1 MLVSSFPKKLA
12 AAILCVPLLLAG
24 CSNSDDPIAVATP
37 LLVGKFLDAPV
48 KGLEYETSPSGKT
61 GVTNEKGEYEYEE
74 GDTVI
79 FRVQGISIGEV
90 EASPEVPVTAL
101 PKYLSIARVLQTL
114 DTEPGNDDLID
125 ISKIVIPENIE
136 EALETFLASDE
147 EGDIA
152 EILTVENLQEI
163 ETASIEADD
172 SGEPVIDI
180 AETVV
185 TETEAVTHLSGTLL
199 VSFTNT
205 DIAKQAFNIIDDEGE
220 SATVYFLENGTGH
233 AFDHSTSEIIASKDS
248 FSWTIDEDGKLVIA
262 TSDDTI
268 TVTLHSITNNNYA
281 TSTVE
286 TSSPGE
292 VYAVIFEK
300 ALPFSIA
307 TVGGKVVKSLASN
320 SACSITT
327 FEFAADG
334 ATGSV
339 KSLCGETN
347 EYSESPITLSEVADF
362 DNVFQIDGTDI
373 DGNFSVFATLVSGDF
388 ADIGSTPEL
397 ALTSTLSSTPIRASI
412 DKYEVV
418 SEAVQEPIVMGGFSV
433 EQISKQVFTRTNDN
447 GNAAVIVVFNENN
460 TGTEFESGEA
470 STDSVSQEDF
480 GWTIENGFLKI
491 DYPTGD
497 DVSVALDSISDN
509 IYSVTVT
516 EPDEVFNGTL
526 YKVRTLTSADL
537 SGKTLALTDASD
549 SASCAQRTIKFT
561 ETNGTVTADMKEIC
575 GDNYFE
581 SSGFVVSENADFDN
595 VITLTDPNSDGYAHI
610 VLREGDLATST
621 SVELGLVFHKGAAD
635 PEAVMF
641 DTYLLT
647 DEELVEPITGPQFN
661 ISDFAGQAYV
671 SIADQMVLA
680 FENGRGTELNDV
692 DGANEAN
699 RKEFSWSIDNGRL
712 VNVYDDADE
721 GTVIVELSAE
731 ASGNVYPV
739 IAGDTLETL
748 TDSLNLHKAL
758 PLSIASLEGKI
769 IALNLPEDSSCS
781 QMTFAFSTT
790 SVNRVSIC
798 DDVDGGIETES
809 YGLAESEK
817 LDNVLI
823 LTHNSIA
830 DTETS
835 LLLVEGSITEGQGKL
850 VFIGSEEGTF
860 QEIKIND
867 MTLVDEEATLPPY
880 EGVLA
885 DLIVGKTMY
894 QHVNYNG
901 QNGLNTIV
909 FQADGNIIFTE
920 MGQSSETSAYRIE
933 IDTIYV
939 TNSDTS
945 EEEAHPMTEHTEAY
959 VKFGDSDG
967 NGTTTFYFTQADAL
981 AAPLDEETGPLEP
994 QTEPN
999 PTTGVTSLFS
1009 DSYQTNV
1016 VAGVQFSTDWD
1027 QASVSDVDLGGN
1039 SVKKYD
1045 MIVENDNPFVGIDF
1059 SSNAIDGT
1067 SYTHM
1072 RLDVWTTNI
1081 NTLEVRLVDFNG
1093 TGWNNGID
1101 NSEGVKV
1108 IDLSDTQGTWVRLNI
1123 PLTEFAG
1130 LAGTSELAQILLKAT
1145 DHTGASTLY
1154 VDNLFFYD
1162 DPNAPPAQSFA
1173 TSDIARQMYV
1183 SVEDDMVLEFN
1194 TDGRGTEYNDG
1205 DGDTGQPYAN
1215 EFSWAIDNGR
1225 LVNTYDDTNEGS
1237 VTVELSAMSG
1247 NLYTVLA
1254 GESTASLSE
1263 TVTFNKPLQISSLD
1277 GKIIALDVSD
1287 DSDCTARTLAF
1298 SSSGV
1303 NLVEICNGTLYNES
1317 YGLTQSVNF
1326 DNVYEITSN
1335 AADSNADEISMMLIE
1350 GGFDA
1355 NGGMLAFVVKKDAAL
1370 EAVEI
1375 VNMSLV
1381 DEEASLPEV
1390 EGVLTSLIV
1399 GKTMYQ
1405 HANYNGQDGINTI
1418 VFQADGNLVF
1428 TEIGQSPETSAY
1440 RIEVDTIYV
1449 TNNDTS
1455 LEEPHPMIEST
1466 DAYVKFSD
1474 VDGTTTFY
1482 FNAADALAAPV
1493 DDATGPFESQTPP
1506 VESETNVKS
1515 LFSDSFQTSTVAVA
1529 EFSTTWDQ
1537 AEVSDRMLNGNLV
1550 KKYEMS
1556 VAENNP
1562 FAGIDF
1568 SNDPVDGTGYTHMK
1582 LDVWTHDINTL
1593 EVRLVDFNGT
1603 GYNGGTD
1610 NSEGVKVVDLSPSM
1624 GSWVTLDIP
1633 FTDFVGLSGTGE
1645 LAQIILKSTN
1655 HSGTSTLY
1663 VDNLYFFNDG
1673 SVTPTPTTPAPE
1685 VTQTPPTEL
1694 EANVKSLFSD
1704 AYPTNTVAV
1713 TEFSTAW
1720 DQAAVSDVILGSDSV
1735 KKFDMIVDNGNPF
1748 VGIDFSSNAVDGT
1761 GYTNLKL
1768 DVWTADITTLEV
1780 RLVDFNGTGYNNNSD
1795 NSEGFK
1801 TIDLS
1806 GSQNGWVTL
1815 DIPFSELAGLAGTS
1829 ELAQILLKAIN
1840 HTGTSTLYVDNL
1852 YFYNDTSEPAPEG
1865 VLTSLIVGKT
1875 MYQHVNYNGQDG
1887 VSTIVFE
1894 TNGNLVVTDLGQT
1907 AESTPYR
1914 VEGDTLYITDSDT
1927 SVEGP
1932 HPLLESTETYVT
1944 FSDEDGTTTLYFTEA
1959 DALAAPVDY
1968 ATGPFEAQA
1977 APTES
1982 ETNVKSLFSDSYL
1995 TSTVAVAEFSTTWDQ
2010 AEVGDRMLNSNL
2022 VKKYEMSVAESNPFA
2037 GIDFSNDPVDG
2048 TGYTHLK
2055 LDVWTH
2061 DIITLEVRLVDF
2073 NGTGYN
2079 DAIDNSEGVKIVD
2092 LSGSQGSWVTLDIP
2106 FSELAGLAGTSELA
2120 QILLKATAYDGT
2132 STLYV
2137 DNLYFYDAQGTTP
2150 VVTTAPEA
2158 ANSLP
2163 TQAETDVKSLFGDA
2177 YQINTVAVAEF
2188 STTWDEAEVAD
2199 VVLAGGSVKKYEMS
2213 IANGNPFIGID
2224 FSNDA
2229 VDGTAFNRMS
2239 LDVWTA
2245 DINTLEV
2252 RLVDFNGTGWNNG
2265 VDNSEGVK
2273 IVDLSGSQN
2282 GWVTLDIPFSELS
2295 GLAGTSEL
2303 AQILLK
2309 ATAYNGTSTLYVDNL
2324 FFYDDGT
2331 SAPVTTPT
2339 GPEVAA
2345 SLPVHLEN
2353 EVVSL
2358 FSETFPTAASAEFST
2373 SWDSANVSEVTIG
2386 GDATKRY
2393 SLSTAT
2399 PESFAG
2405 IDFSAGAIDG
2415 TNYTHLHLD
2424 VWSDDISTLI
2434 VKLVDFNGTGYNNG
2448 ADNSEGIQHV
2458 DLSSSPGTWVS
2469 LDIPFS
2475 DLAGLTGT
2483 TELSQIILVSPE
2495 NGSTSTLY
2503 MDNLYFH

>member
-1 MLVSSFPKKLA
+1 MLVNSLPKQLA
-12 AAILCVPLLLAG
+12 AALLCIPLLLAG
-24 CSNSDDPIAVATP
+24 CSNSEDSIAVTP
-37 LLVGKFLDAPV
+37 PPLVGKFLDAPV
-48 KGLEYETSPSGKT
+48 KGLEYETSPSNKR
-61 GVTNEKGEYEYEE
+61 GVTNERGEYEYEE

-79 FRVQGISIGEV
+79 FRIQGISIGEAK
-90 EASPEVPVTAL
+90 ASPEVPVTAL

-114 DTEPGNDDLID
+114 DTEPNNNDLID

-136 EALETFLASDE
+136 EELETFFESE
-147 EGDIA
+147 ENGDIA
-152 EILTVENLQEI
+152 EILTVENLHAI
-163 ETASIEADD
+163 ETASIEADT

-185 TETEAVTHLSGTLL
+185 TKADAVTHFSGTLL

-205 DIAKQAFNIIDDEGE
+205 DIAKQAFNIVDNEGE
-220 SATVYFLENGTGH
+220 SATIYFLENGTGQ
-233 AFDHSTSEIIASKDS
+233 AFDHATSETIATKDA
-248 FSWTIDEDGKLVIA
+248 FSWVIDEDGKLIIT
-262 TSDDTI
+262 TSEDTI
-268 TVTLHSITNNNYA
+268 TVTLHSITDNRYA

-292 VYAVIFEK
+292 VYAVVFEK

-320 SACSITT
+320 STCSITT
-327 FEFAADG
+327 FEFDADG
-334 ATGSV
+334 TTGSI

-347 EYSESPITLSEVADF
+347 VYSESPITLSEVADLN
-362 DNVFQIDGTDI
+362 NVFQIDGTDT
-373 DGNFSVFATLVSGDF
+373 DGNFSMFATLVSGDF
-388 ADIGSTPEL
+388 ANIGSTPEL
-397 ALTSTLSSTPIRASI
+397 SLTSTLDSTPVSASI

-418 SEAVQEPIVMGGFSV
+418 AEPVQEPIVMGGFSLD
-433 EQISKQVFTRTNDN
+433 QISKQVFTRTNDDN
-447 GNAAVIVVFNENN
+447 SSAVIVVFNEDN
-460 TGTEFESGEA
+460 TGSEFESGEA
-470 STDSVSQEDF
+470 SADSASQEDF
-480 GWTIENGFLKI
+480 AWTIENGFLKI
-491 DYPTGD
+491 DYPVGD
-497 DVSVALDSISDN
+497 DVSVALDTVSDN
-509 IYSVTVT
+509 VYSVTVT
-516 EPDEVFNGTL
+516 EPDQVFNGTI
-526 YKVRTLTSADL
+526 YKVRSLTSAAL
-537 SGKTLALTDASD
+537 SGKTLALTNASD

-575 GDNYFE
+575 SDNYYE
-581 SSGFVVSENADFDN
+581 SSGFVVNENADFDN
-595 VITLTDPNSDGYAHI
+595 VITLTDPNSDGYVHI
-610 VLREGDLATST
+610 VLRNGDLATSP
-621 SVELGLVFHKGAAD
+621 SVDLGLVFHKGEET

-692 DGANEAN
+692 DGSNEAN

-712 VNVYDDADE
+712 VNVYDDANE

-739 IAGDTLETL
+739 IAGDTLDTL

-758 PLSIASLEGKI
+758 PLSIASLTGKI
-769 IALNLPEDSSCS
+769 IALDLPEDSSCS
-781 QMTFAFSTT
+781 QMTFAFSAT

-809 YGLAESEK
+809 YSLTESEK

-823 LTHNSIA
+823 MTDNSIA

-835 LLLVEGSITEGQGKL
+835 ILLVEGSIDSGQGKL
-850 VFIGSEEGTF
+850 VFIGSEEGVF

-901 QNGLNTIV
+901 QDGLNTIV
-909 FQADGNIIFTE
+909 FQTDGNLIFTE
-920 MGQSSETSAYRIE
+920 IGQAPETVAYRIDV
-933 IDTIYV
+933 DTIYT
-939 TNSDTS
+939 TNSENS
-945 EEEAHPMTEHTEAY
+945 VEEAHPMIEHTDTY
-959 VKFGDSDG
+959 VKFSDDD
-967 NGTTTFYFTQADAL
+967 GTTTFYFTQADAL
-981 AAPLDEETGPLEP
+981 AGPLDEETGPLDP

-999 PTTGVTSLFS
+999 PNETDDVTSLFS
-1009 DSYQTNV
+1009 DNYQNNT
-1016 VAGVQFSTDWD
+1016 VAGVQFSTEWD
-1027 QASVSDVDLGGN
+1027 QASVSDIDLGGN
-1039 SVKKYD
+1039 TVKKYD

-1059 SSNAIDGT
+1059 SSNAVDGA

-1081 NTLEVRLVDFNG
+1081 NALEVRLVDFNG

-1162 DPNAPPAQSFA
+1162 DPNAPPAQSF
-1173 TSDIARQMYV
+1173 TTTDIARQIFV
-1183 SVEDDMVLEFN
+1183 SVADEMVLGFN

-1205 DGDTGQPYAN
+1205 DGESGLAYAK
-1215 EFSWAIDNGR
+1215 EFSWVIDNGR
-1225 LVNTYDDTNEGS
+1225 LVNTYDDINEGS

-1263 TVTFNKPLQISSLD
+1263 IVTFNKPLPISSLD

-1287 DSDCTARTLAF
+1287 DSDCTASTLAF
-1298 SSSGV
+1298 TSSSV

-1355 NGGMLAFVVKKDAAL
+1355 NGGKLAFVIKKDAAL
-1370 EAVEI
+1370 EGVEI
-1375 VNMSLV
+1375 VNMNLV
-1381 DEEASLPEV
+1381 DEEATLPEV

-1399 GKTMYQ
+1399 GKTLYQ
-1405 HANYNGQDGINTI
+1405 HANYNGQDGVNT
-1418 VFQADGNLVF
+1418 LVF
-1428 TEIGQSPETSAY
+1428 ETTGSITLTNIAQDVKSVPYRIDVDTLHTTDTETS
-1440 RIEVDTIYV
+1440 IE
-1449 TNNDTS
+1449 
-1455 LEEPHPMIEST
+1455 EAHPLAEST
-1466 DAYVKFSD
+1466 DTYVRFID
-1474 VDGTTTFY
+1474 ERGTTTLY
-1482 FNAADALAAPV
+1482 FNAADAFSAPV
-1493 DDATGPFESQTPP
+1493 DDATGPFESQTSP

-1515 LFSDSFQTSTVAVA
+1515 LFSDSYQTSTVAVA
-1529 EFSTTWDQ
+1529 EFSTSWDQ
-1537 AEVSDRMLNGNLV
+1537 AEVSNKMLNGNFVLE
-1550 KKYEMS
+1550 YEMS
-1556 VAENNP
+1556 LAENNP

-1568 SNDPVDGTGYTHMK
+1568 SNDAVDGTGYTHMR

-1603 GYNGGTD
+1603 GYNGGAD
-1610 NSEGVKVVDLSPSM
+1610 NSEGVKVVDLSTSM

-1633 FTDFVGLSGTGE
+1633 FSEFVGLTGTGE
-1645 LAQIILKSTN
+1645 LAQILLKATN
-1655 HSGTSTLY
+1655 HKGTSTLY

-1673 SVTPTPTTPAPE
+1673 SLTPTPTTPAPE
-1685 VTQTPPTEL
+1685 VAQAPPTQL
-1694 EANVKSLFSD
+1694 EADVKSLFSD
-1704 AYPTNTVAV
+1704 TYQTNTVPVA
-1713 TEFSTAW
+1713 EFSTNW
-1720 DQAAVSDVILGSDSV
+1720 DEAAVSDVMLGGNAV
-1735 KKFDMIVDNGNPF
+1735 KKFDMVVDNGNPF
-1748 VGIDFSSNAVDGT
+1748 VGIDFSNNAVDGT
-1761 GYTNLKL
+1761 SYTNLKL

-1780 RLVDFNGTGYNNNSD
+1780 RLVDFNGTGWNNGVD

-1801 TIDLS
+1801 AIDLS
-1806 GSQNGWVTL
+1806 GSQNSWVTL

-1829 ELAQILLKAIN
+1829 ELAQIILKATT
-1840 HTGTSTLYVDNL
+1840 HSGTSTLYVDNL
-1852 YFYNDTSEPAPEG
+1852 YFYNDTSGPAPEG
-1865 VLTSLIVGKT
+1865 VLTSLVVGKT

-1887 VSTIVFE
+1887 VSIITFE
-1894 TNGNLVVTDLGQT
+1894 TSGNLTVTEPGQT

-1914 VEGDTLYITDSDT
+1914 IEGDTLYITDSDT
-1927 SVEGP
+1927 SIEGP
-1932 HPLLESTETYVT
+1932 HPLLESTETYVK

-1968 ATGPFEAQA
+1968 ATGPYEAQTP
-1977 APTES
+1977 PTES
-1982 ETNVKSLFSDSYL
+1982 ESNVKSLFSDSYQ
-1995 TSTVAVAEFSTTWDQ
+1995 TSTVEVAEFSTTWDQ
-2010 AEVGDRMLNSNL
+2010 AEVSDKSLNGNF
-2022 VKKYEMSVAESNPFA
+2022 VKKYEMSVAESNPFV
-2037 GIDFSNDPVDG
+2037 GIDFSNDPVNG
-2048 TGYTHLK
+2048 TGYTHLR
-2055 LDVWTH
+2055 LNVWTH
-2061 DIITLEVRLVDF
+2061 DISTLEVRLVDF

-2092 LSGSQGSWVTLDIP
+2092 LSDSQGTWITLDIP
-2106 FSELAGLAGTSELA
+2106 FGELAGLVGTSELA
-2120 QILLKATAYDGT
+2120 QILLKATAHNGT

-2137 DNLYFYDAQGTTP
+2137 DNLYFYNAEGTTP
-2150 VVTTAPEA
+2150 VATSAPVA

-2163 TQAETDVKSLFGDA
+2163 SIAEADVKSLFGDA

-2188 STTWDEAEVAD
+2188 STTWDEAEVSD
-2199 VVLAGGSVKKYEMS
+2199 VVLTGGSVKKYEMS
-2213 IANGNPFIGID
+2213 VANGNPFIGID

-2245 DINTLEV
+2245 DIQTLEV

-2303 AQILLK
+2303 AQIILK
-2309 ATAYNGTSTLYVDNL
+2309 ATAYNATSTLYVDNL

-2331 SAPVTTPT
+2331 STPVTTPN
-2339 GPEVAA
+2339 GPVVAA
-2345 SLPVHLEN
+2345 SIPVHLEN
-2353 EVVSL
+2353 EVASL
-2358 FSETFPTAASAEFST
+2358 FSETFPVAAAAEFST
-2373 SWDSANVSEVTIG
+2373 SWDSASVSEVTIG

-2405 IDFSAGAIDG
+2405 IDFSATPIDG

-2424 VWSDDISTLI
+2424 VWSDDISTLQ

-2448 ADNSEGIQHV
+2448 ADNSEGV
-2458 DLSSSPGTWVS
+2458 KSFDLSNSQGSWVS
-2469 LDIPFS
+2469 IDIPFS
-2475 DLAGLTGT
+2475 DLTDLTGT